1 MSISFQTV
9 PFIESGLGKIS
20 ILPDLCKRFNIKKP
34 IIITDKGLFDL
45 GLVEKVE
52 QSLKKDRIDACIYK
66 DVLADPPES
75 NIFDAV
81 KLYDD
86 FGGLPEEV
94 QLILANMMFNM
105 GRTRL
110 SKFKNMNAAVEE
122 GDWNR
127 ASQEMMNSRWYN
139 QVRNRAR
146 RLVERMRNV

>member
-1 MSISFQTV
+1 MGTKVS
-9 PFIESGLGKIS
+9 EERC
-20 ILPDLCKRFNIKKP
+20 DEA
-34 IIITDKGLFDL
+34 FDQD
-45 GLVEKVE
+45 VK
-52 QSLKKDRIDACIYK
+52 S
-66 DVLADPPES
+66 VLADC
-75 NIFDAV
+75 DT
-81 KLYDD
+81 LYDD

-110 SKFKNMNAAVEE
+110 SKFRNMNAAVEE

-127 ASQEMMNSRWYN
+127 AAQEMMNSRWYN

>member
-1 MSISFQTV
+1 MSVQK
-9 PFIESGLGKIS
+9 EAGLPEALRDGA
-20 ILPDLCKRFNIKKP
+20 LENL
-34 IIITDKGLFDL
+34 T
-45 GLVEKVE
+45 LVEM
-52 QSLKKDRIDACIYK
+52 
-66 DVLADPPES
+66 
-75 NIFDAV
+75 
-81 KLYDD
+81 

>member
-1 MSISFQTV
+1 MNLDILREE
-9 PFIESGLGKIS
+9 IAADEGK
-20 ILPDLCKRFNIKKP
+20 
-34 IIITDKGLFDL
+34 
-45 GLVEKVE
+45 V
-52 QSLKKDRIDACIYK
+52 LKIYK
-66 DVLADPPES
+66 DHLGYPTFGIGHLIIEDDPEHGQRVGTKVSEERCDEAFDQDVKSVLADC
-75 NIFDAV
+75 DT
-81 KLYDD
+81 LYDD

-127 ASQEMMNSRWYN
+127 AAQEMMNSRWYN

>member
-1 MSISFQTV
+1 
-9 PFIESGLGKIS
+9 
-20 ILPDLCKRFNIKKP
+20 
-34 IIITDKGLFDL
+34 
-45 GLVEKVE
+45 
-52 QSLKKDRIDACIYK
+52 
-66 DVLADPPES
+66 
-75 NIFDAV
+75 
-81 KLYDD
+81 
-86 FGGLPEEV
+86 
-94 QLILANMMFNM
+94 M

>member
-1 MSISFQTV
+1 MNLEILREE
-9 PFIESGLGKIS
+9 IAADEGK
-20 ILPDLCKRFNIKKP
+20 
-34 IIITDKGLFDL
+34 
-45 GLVEKVE
+45 V
-52 QSLKKDRIDACIYK
+52 LKIYK
-66 DVLADPPES
+66 DHLGYPTFGIGHLITEDDPEHGSRVGTKVSEERCDEAFDLDVKSVIADCD
-75 NIFDAV
+75 I
-81 KLYDD
+81 LYDD

-110 SKFKNMNAAVEE
+110 SKFKNMNAAVES

-127 ASQEMMNSRWYN
+127 AAQEMMNSRWYN